1 MTSLI
6 VGIGGQHLAEHE
18 LDWLCHDGVCGV
30 ILFKRNCGPVS
41 QIRDLCDAIRSVRDD
56 LLICV
61 DQEGGRVQRFVDGF
75 SALPALGELAKG
87 DAQSAERKAQWHGW
101 LMAAETLAAG
111 ADLSFAP
118 VLDLDR
124 ASRVIGDR
132 AFSADPETVATLGAA
147 YVSGMAEAG
156 MQAVGKHFPG
166 HGSVIP
172 DTHHD
177 VACDDRPMAE
187 LESLDLKP
195 FRRLASDLG
204 GLMLAH
210 VAYPTLCHEPAGFSP
225 RWVDYIRQQM
235 DYDGALI
242 SDDLGMAAAVEVGD
256 IAARLQRCCEAE
268 VDIALV
274 CDPADVPAALDSGLG
289 GCCER
294 IGHLR
299 PTRQW
304 NWSSLTDDPKYA
316 QARKILGIAE

>member
-6 VGIGGQHLAEHE
+6 VGIGGTQLADHE
-18 LDWLCHDGVCGV
+18 RTWLLDPGVSGV
-30 ILFKRNCGPVS
+30 ILFKRNSGPVA
-41 QIRDLCDAIRSVRDD
+41 QLRQLCDAIRTVRDD

-75 SALPALGELAKG
+75 STLPALGQLAVADTG
-87 DAQSAERKAQWHGW
+87 QAQERALWHGW

-132 AFSADPETVATLGAA
+132 AFSDDPEVVSILGAA
-147 YVSGMAEAG
+147 YVAGMAEAG

-195 FRRLASDLG
+195 FSRLAQDLG

-210 VAYPTLCHEPAGFSP
+210 VAYPAWCQEPAGFSS
-225 RWVDYIRQQM
+225 RWVDYIRQQLN
-235 DYDGALI
+235 YDGALI

-256 IAARLQRCCEAE
+256 IAARLRLCCEAA

-274 CDPADVPAALDSGLG
+274 CDPADVPAAIESGLG
-289 GCCER
+289 GRCTR
-294 IGHLR
+294 MSQLR

-304 NWSSLTDDPKYA
+304 SWSSLVNDPKYA
-316 QARKILGIAE
+316 QARRTLGITA